1 MLRDALNLRNAVTV
15 ERETLTAD
23 GYGGNTISTASTTI
37 ERAALWSAGAAKSL
51 ISDQLMA
58 ISTHVL
64 VCEADEDIVFT
75 DKITYGGDTYTI
87 TGHPDNVMAKDEILV
102 VPLKRVN

>member
-1 MLRDALNLRNAVTV
+1 MFREALNLLNAVTV
-15 ERETLTAD
+15 ERKTLTAD
-23 GYGGNTISTASTTI
+23 GYGGHTITTVFTTI
-37 ERAALWSAGAAKSL
+37 ARAALWSAGGAKSF

-75 DKITYGGDTYTI
+75 DEITYGGETYTI
-87 TGHPDNVMAKDEILV
+87 TGRPDNVMAKDEILV